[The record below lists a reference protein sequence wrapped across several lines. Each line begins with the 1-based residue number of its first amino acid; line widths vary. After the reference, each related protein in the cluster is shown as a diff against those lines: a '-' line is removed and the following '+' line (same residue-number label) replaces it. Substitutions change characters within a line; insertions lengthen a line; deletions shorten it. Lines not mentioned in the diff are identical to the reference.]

1 MSFAIDSKEATFTKF
16 CEFTSKKMDFPLFL
30 NFPSFD
36 YQLKQM
42 LKKDKN
48 VKGFEGEVLHDLFER
63 IAPDYM
69 ILFEK
74 EEVSKPVVEYFTKY
88 LLPLYL

>member
-1 MSFAIDSKEATFTKF
+1 MSFQVDSKEATFQKF
-16 CEFTSKKMDFPLFL
+16 CEFISKKMDFPLFL

-36 YQLKQM
+36 YQIKQM

-48 VKGFEGEVLHDLFER
+48 VKGFEREILYELFER

-69 ILFEK
+69 IIFER
-74 EEVSKPVVEYFTKY
+74 EEVERPAVEYFTKY
-88 LLPLYL
+88 LLPLYM